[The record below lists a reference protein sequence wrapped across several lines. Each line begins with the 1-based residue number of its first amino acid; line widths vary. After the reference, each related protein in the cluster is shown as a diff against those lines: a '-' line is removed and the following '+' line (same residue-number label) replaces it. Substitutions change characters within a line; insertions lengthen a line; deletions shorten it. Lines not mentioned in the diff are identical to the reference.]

1 MVVKKKRPI
10 GVSSNNP
17 IFNIWIATF
26 FLKSCSPT
34 FIPSTV
40 FLANLSNLETTK
52 ISSACNLLSN
62 SLNIGRS
69 NLVPVYCSSI
79 IVAEGYLLIIFF
91 VLLVHSLQLVF
102 LCLLL
107 YIHKSYICH
116 LKIKRLKKRLNVKI

>member
-40 FLANLSNLETTK
+40 FLANLSNL
-52 ISSACNLLSN
+52 
-62 SLNIGRS
+62 
-69 NLVPVYCSSI
+69 VPVYCSSI

-102 LCLLL
+102 WYLLL

-116 LKIKRLKKRLNVKI
+116 LKIKRQKNDLTLKYKMYPVKLTINKKCSTHWVHFI